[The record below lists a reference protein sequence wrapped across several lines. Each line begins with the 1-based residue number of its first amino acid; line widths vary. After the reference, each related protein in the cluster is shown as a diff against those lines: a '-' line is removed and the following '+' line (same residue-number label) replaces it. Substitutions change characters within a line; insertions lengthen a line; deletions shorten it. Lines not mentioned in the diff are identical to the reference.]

1 MTSITAHELTVIL
14 DSIHDGIIAVNRER
28 TVILFNKA
36 AERITGLNRQ
46 DMLGR
51 SAAEVIPNTRL
62 PIVLKQGEPELNQEQ
77 NIKKMLRVLQEKE
90 IMKVGSTTTVPVD
103 VRVIA
108 ATNANL
114 EQKVRE
120 SRFREDLYY
129 RLNVVSIPIPPLRSI
144 REDIPLIARHVVVR
158 LNQDYGRHND
168 SGSHG

>member
-1 MTSITAHELTVIL
+1 
-14 DSIHDGIIAVNRER
+14 
-28 TVILFNKA
+28 
-36 AERITGLNRQ
+36 
-46 DMLGR
+46 MLGR

-77 NIKKMLRVLQEKE
+77 NLKKMLRVLQEKE

-129 RLNVVSIPIPPLRSI
+129 RLNVVPLPIPPLRSI
-144 REDIPLIARHVVVR
+144 REDIPLIARQETAPEKIR
-158 LNQDYGRHND
+158 PRTRGSTSFAIKSPSPTTRSSRRITTILR
-168 SGSHG
+168 SGPLPTA